1 MNAFGELTASF
12 AGWSEIIAGKAQAD
26 RHFVPTR
33 RGLMVAVLWFVV
45 AMLLASAVQSAGA
58 FPSPARVLSG
68 LIAELVTLALVGVAV
83 QQGLRRLQVAAP
95 TERLLVPV
103 TYALAYMFVV
113 SIPLL
118 LIGTGPALL
127 ALFTPLATP
136 GENALLL
143 LHARLV
149 PAGDFR
155 ERAVAPEAD
164 VVRIE
169 AAVAHAGR
177 RNARATRFGHPAS
190 RR

>member
-68 LIAELVTLALVGVAV
+68 LIAELVTLALVGVAI

-103 TYALAYMFVV
+103 TYVLAYMFVV

-127 ALFTPLATP
+127 ALVLAAAMIGRAAQVLCGLKP
-136 GENALLL
+136 MQALALAGVCLL
-143 LHARLV
+143 VLV
-149 PAGDFR
+149 IVPYALYILLSLIPT
-155 ERAVAPEAD
+155 A
-164 VVRIE
+164 
-169 AAVAHAGR
+169 
-177 RNARATRFGHPAS
+177 
-190 RR
+190 